1 LKDIYDLSFYDYE
14 LPEELIAQTP
24 LEFRD
29 ASRLMIVDRKTNTIK
44 HDHFFNLPVYLNPG
58 DCVVINNT
66 RVIPARIYGNKEK
79 TGAAIEILLSDQR
92 KNGEWEVMMRNSR
105 RINEGDIVIFKD
117 GLSAVIIKKLGKTV
131 LVKFNVDGQE
141 FYEKI
146 NKTGVIP
153 LPPYIKENTNAS
165 IHKQRYQT
173 VFAKKDGA
181 KAAPTASLHFT
192 PELMKKIEIK
202 GIAINEITLHTGL
215 GTFEPVNENDITKH
229 KMHSEDFE
237 ITNESAAAINICR
250 KNGGRI
256 IAAGT
261 TSLRALESS
270 AGDNGQIYE
279 KSTSTDIF
287 IYPGYKFKTVDCL
300 ITNFHFPKTTLLALV
315 YAFAGV
321 DLAKRAYKEAILQ
334 KYRLFSYGDAML
346 II

>member
-1 LKDIYDLSFYDYE
+1 LNDIHDLLFYDYT

-24 LEFRD
+24 LEPRD
-29 ASRLMIVDRKTNTIK
+29 ASRLMIIDRKTAAIR
-44 HDHFFNLPVYLNPG
+44 HDHFYNLPSYLNPG
-58 DCVVINNT
+58 DCIVINNT
-66 RVIPARIYGNKEK
+66 KVIPARIYGKKDK
-79 TGAAIEILLSDQR
+79 TGAAIEILLSD
-92 KNGEWEVMMRNSR
+92 KIENDEWEVMMRNSR
-105 RINEGDIVIFKD
+105 RVNEGDTIIFKE
-117 GLSAVIIKKLGKTV
+117 GLSAVITKKLGKTV
-131 LVKFNVDGQE
+131 LVKFNTNGPE

-146 NKTGVIP
+146 NKTGIIP

-165 IHKQRYQT
+165 IHKHRYQT
-173 VFAKKDGA
+173 VFAKKEGA

-192 PELMKKIEIK
+192 NELIQKIVNK
-202 GIAINEITLHTGL
+202 GIIMREITLHTGL
-215 GTFEPVNENDITKH
+215 GTFEPVNESDITKH
-229 KMHSEDFE
+229 KMHSEDFQ
-237 ITNESAAAINICR
+237 ITGETASSINLCR

-270 AGDNGQIYE
+270 ADMNGEIHE
-279 KSTSTDIF
+279 KNASTNIF
-287 IYPGYKFKTVDCL
+287 IYPGYKFKAVDCL

-321 DLAKRAYKEAILQ
+321 DLARNAYNEAILQ